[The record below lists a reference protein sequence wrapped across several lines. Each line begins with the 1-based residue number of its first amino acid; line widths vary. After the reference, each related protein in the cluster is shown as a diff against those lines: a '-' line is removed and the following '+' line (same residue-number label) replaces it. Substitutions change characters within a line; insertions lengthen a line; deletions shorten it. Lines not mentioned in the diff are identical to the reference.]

1 MKVDVF
7 ISYSHRDQRLAE
19 RLRDHLAPLKQR
31 ELISDWY
38 DRKIEPGEDW
48 SETINEQLNGC
59 KLVLLLLS
67 PSFFASEYCMGVE
80 VKQALVLH
88 DNGEARVIPILLRD
102 VEWAGTSLARLQ
114 ALPPNARPVVRW
126 RDRDQALREVARGIG
141 QAAEV
146 VGRIEKDR
154 PDTENTNGINQD
166 TYYLN
171 HTSFLREEKQQE
183 FRLRTGVPLDHYDIR
198 IVVDAYDERDLNQ
211 IERVEYTLHPAY
223 DEQIRIR
230 TKRERPQKFLLKEI
244 ANGEYLVLAKIFV
257 KGRQEPLQVHRYITL
272 WESGPELP

>member
-166 TYYLN
+166 AYYLN